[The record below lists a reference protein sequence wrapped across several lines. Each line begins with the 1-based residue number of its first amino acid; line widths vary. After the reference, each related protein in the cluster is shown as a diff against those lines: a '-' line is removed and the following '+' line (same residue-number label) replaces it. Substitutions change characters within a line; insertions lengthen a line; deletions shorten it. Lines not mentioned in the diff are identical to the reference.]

1 MSRVGP
7 SPDPNVMTT
16 ELYRETGDASDSR
29 RMFAY
34 DDQAE
39 SESIRTRSVL
49 VVAIVILMLFA
60 LVAIAR

>member
-16 ELYRETGDASDSR
+16 ELYRDSGDASDSR

-34 DDQAE
+34 DDQVE
-39 SESIRTRSVL
+39 SESIRTRSL
-49 VVAIVILMLFA
+49 VIVAVVILMLIA